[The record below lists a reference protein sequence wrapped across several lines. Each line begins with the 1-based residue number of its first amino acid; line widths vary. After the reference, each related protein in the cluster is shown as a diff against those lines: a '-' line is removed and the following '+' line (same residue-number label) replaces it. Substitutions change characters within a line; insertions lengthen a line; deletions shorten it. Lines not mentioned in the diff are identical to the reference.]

1 MALPWDSAQHLAA
14 AKSTGRPGRFTGRV
28 IDPTVPGAEN
38 GAMASL
44 RGRRTGT
51 GMASAALLLCLAVL
65 TALAACGGEQAAP
78 VADTPVCTAAT
89 ALPQPTP
96 TPLPTATALST
107 AIPESTPTIPPAV
120 TSQIANWLRTVELD
134 PEYRPVYVFDREYA
148 AIGPDNEIYLVN
160 IETGEINKVAD
171 DGCPQCQAAF
181 SEHYVAWA
189 NRSDDIFVLDRA
201 TSEQRRIT
209 DVPARRVGF
218 EISGHW
224 LVWMDRRNE
233 SGQHYAD
240 FDIYGYN
247 MKTGEEILV
256 AIAPGSQRSPSI
268 HGNTVVWADNRNSP
282 LAGARNQGLPDPGC
296 FNCPENRSDI
306 HALDLTT
313 GEERVLVETGYYNE
327 APEIYGTY
335 LAWRAYDPEHL
346 PELRL
351 LDLESGHVQTIAEAG
366 NFWSG
371 PSLSEEYL
379 VWSTSWPC
387 DVGPRGDLD
396 TGVFAQHLETGETW
410 KLTDYVEPW
419 AVISGRMVI
428 ITERCQ
434 VGGREYAV
442 FLE

>member
-1 MALPWDSAQHLAA
+1 M
-14 AKSTGRPGRFTGRV
+14 
-28 IDPTVPGAEN
+28 
-38 GAMASL
+38 
-44 RGRRTGT
+44 
-51 GMASAALLLCLAVL
+51 
-65 TALAACGGEQAAP
+65 
-78 VADTPVCTAAT
+78 
-89 ALPQPTP
+89 
-96 TPLPTATALST
+96 
-107 AIPESTPTIPPAV
+107 
-120 TSQIANWLRTVELD
+120 D
-134 PEYRPVYVFDREYA
+134 PEYRPVYVVDREYA

-171 DGCPQCQAAF
+171 DGCLQCQAAF
-181 SEHYVAWA
+181 SEHYVAWT
-189 NRSDDIFVLDRA
+189 NRSDDIFVVDRA

-209 DVPARRVGF
+209 DVPARRRALK
-218 EISGHW
+218 ISGHW

-233 SGQHYAD
+233 SGQHYAN

-247 MKTGEEILV
+247 MKTGEEIPV

-306 HALDLTT
+306 HALDLAT

>member
-1 MALPWDSAQHLAA
+1 M
-14 AKSTGRPGRFTGRV
+14 
-28 IDPTVPGAEN
+28 E
-38 GAMASL
+38 SL
-44 RGRRTGT
+44 QGRRTGT
-51 GMASAALLLCLAVL
+51 GIAWTALLLCLAVL
-65 TALAACGGEQAAP
+65 TGLAACGGDQAAP
-78 VADTPVCTAAT
+78 VGDTPVSVAAT

-96 TPLPTATALST
+96 TPLPTATVLST
-107 AIPESTPTIPPAV
+107 EVPGSTPTIPPPV
-120 TSQIANWLRTVELD
+120 TPQIANWLRTVELD
-134 PEYRPVYVFDREYA
+134 PEYRPVYVVDREYA
-148 AIGPDNEIYLVN
+148 AIGPDNQIYLVN
-160 IETGEINKVAD
+160 IETGEINKVSD
-171 DGCPQCQAAF
+171 DGCPQCQAVF
-181 SEHYVAWA
+181 SEHYAAWT
-189 NRSDDIFVLDRA
+189 NRSDDIFVLDRG
-201 TSEQRRIT
+201 TGEERRIT
-209 DVPARRVGF
+209 EDSARRRALK
-218 EISGHW
+218 ISGPW

-233 SGQHYAD
+233 SGQHYAN

-247 MKTGEEILV
+247 MKTGEEIPV

-335 LAWRAYDPEHL
+335 LAWRAHDPKRL

-351 LDLESGHVQTIAEAG
+351 LDLESGHVQMIAEAG

-396 TGVFAQHLETGETW
+396 TGVFAQHLQTGERW
-410 KLTDYVEPW
+410 KLTDYVEPS
-419 AVISGRMVI
+419 AIISGSMVV